1 MVAVK
6 DGICTGRNGTVEIKG
21 VQVSSFGDLIRL
33 DCVSRARGTV
43 LNTGFSMDL
52 EEAKAVAEEVLR
64 QVLDQEFE
72 KSFPTT
78 PKLGVTKDTDE

>member
-21 VQVSSFGDLIRL
+21 VQVSSFANTIRL
-33 DCVSRARGTV
+33 DYVSRARGTV
-43 LNTGFSMDL
+43 LNAGFSMDL
-52 EEAKAVAEEVLR
+52 EEAKAVAEEIIR
-64 QVLDQEFE
+64 RVLDQEFE

-78 PKLGVTKDTDE
+78 PKLGVTYD